1 MSDSKQARVLLEAAR
16 RDLRALEGMRD
27 SAVFADEIFGF
38 HAQQAAEKLLKAW
51 LAIEGVL
58 YPRTHDLD
66 HLLRLLEQHGAQ
78 LSGFEDLEEYSAF
91 AVQLRYEAFDT
102 DAEPLHRDV
111 ALERIRRLVNRIG
124 GLLTS
129 PEGE

>member
-102 DAEPLHRDV
+102 DAEPLDRDV

>member
-78 LSGFEDLEEYSAF
+78 LSGLKTWRSTARSRSNCGMRPSTQMRNPST
-91 AVQLRYEAFDT
+91 VMW
-102 DAEPLHRDV
+102 P
-111 ALERIRRLVNRIG
+111 
-124 GLLTS
+124 
-129 PEGE
+129 